1 MDFEQTQMLFKFE
14 IQVEKHKAIWMEK
27 ENDKVKKI

>member
-1 MDFEQTQMLFKFE
+1 M
-14 IQVEKHKAIWMEK
+14 IQETILVICTVSRKGETDTVVKVEK